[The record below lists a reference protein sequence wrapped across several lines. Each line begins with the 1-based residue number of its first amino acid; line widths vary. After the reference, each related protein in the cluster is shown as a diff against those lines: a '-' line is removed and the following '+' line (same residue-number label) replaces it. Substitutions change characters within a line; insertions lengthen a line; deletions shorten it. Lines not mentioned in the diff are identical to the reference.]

1 MAEERVGVG
10 VDNQSDSNL
19 LDSDIDDSSVEEE
32 VENDLAQ
39 NVVRNRKR
47 RHMTEEDLN
56 ISGLFH
62 TNVCQNNKILHVAK
76 MLHTMKDTI
85 SFVEENVD
93 LAIDSRGNSL
103 SNADKRRKGR
113 NSI

>member
-1 MAEERVGVG
+1 MTKK
-10 VDNQSDSNL
+10 DLDISD
-19 LDSDIDDSSVEEE
+19 
-32 VENDLAQ
+32 
-39 NVVRNRKR
+39 
-47 RHMTEEDLN
+47 
-56 ISGLFH
+56 LFH
-62 TNVCQNNKILHVAK
+62 SNNFQNKKILHVAK